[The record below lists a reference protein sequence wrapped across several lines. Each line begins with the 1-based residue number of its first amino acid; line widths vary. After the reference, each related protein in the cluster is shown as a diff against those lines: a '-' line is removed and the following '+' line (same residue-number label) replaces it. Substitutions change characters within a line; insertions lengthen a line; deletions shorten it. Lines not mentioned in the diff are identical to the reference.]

1 MMMTTSG
8 HGTGGSSSP
17 DSTDF
22 GRAGT
27 PELGDELGELAPILD
42 SVHMTPH
49 KSCTSSM
56 ITNALSVPLQ
66 HVFNCVCTDTTCMW
80 FIDRW
85 ILSLG

>member
-17 DSTDF
+17 DSADF

-27 PELGDELGELAPILD
+27 PELGDELGELVPILD

-49 KSCTSSM
+49 KLNFCHANGDYRIDTCTHKY
-56 ITNALSVPLQ
+56 T
-66 HVFNCVCTDTTCMW
+66 
-80 FIDRW
+80 
-85 ILSLG
+85 SLLGHSERSGRQNHGT